1 MNTLDAKEQY
11 RQHPRSQE
19 YFYWIEL
26 LPPAM
31 LKDGERVLGKKNR
44 LLKHRHDHSWNIMS
58 GLILLVDSN
67 AVGHY
72 NAALLT

>member
-31 LKDGERVLGKKNR
+31 LKDEERVLGK
-44 LLKHRHDHSWNIMS
+44 SIASS
-58 GLILLVDSN
+58 GTGMIIHGILCR
-67 AVGHY
+67 G
-72 NAALLT
+72 